1 MKIEMPMITLHWDAT
16 GWFEIH
22 HGALRKLLPAWCQ
35 ETGGRADVN
44 YSPRL
49 SAEQALK
56 TARAA
61 NPGVDVQLITTVIA
75 RNEATMFWSGK
86 RDRRSG
92 AISAS
97 N

>member
-22 HGALRKLLPAWCQ
+22 HGALRKQLPAWCQ
-35 ETGGRADVN
+35 ETGRADVN
-44 YSPRL
+44 YGARL
-49 SAEQALK
+49 SPEQALK
-56 TARAA
+56 AARDA
-61 NPGVDVQLITTVIA
+61 NPGVDVQVITTVIA

-86 RDRRSG
+86 MDRRSG
-92 AISAS
+92 AIGAR